1 MLIATEVLSDAGRIT
16 VPRAVLERLALKTG
30 DEVRFVETSQ
40 GIVIEKQHVA
50 VDDAPGGP
58 VPDLGAEIDDWSWRG
73 M

>member
-1 MLIATEVLSDAGRIT
+1 MLIATDVLSETGRIAI
-16 VPRAVLERLALKTG
+16 PRAVLERLDLKSG

-50 VDDAPGGP
+50 IDEAPGGP
-58 VPDLGAEIDDWSWRG
+58 VPDLGVEIDDWSWRG